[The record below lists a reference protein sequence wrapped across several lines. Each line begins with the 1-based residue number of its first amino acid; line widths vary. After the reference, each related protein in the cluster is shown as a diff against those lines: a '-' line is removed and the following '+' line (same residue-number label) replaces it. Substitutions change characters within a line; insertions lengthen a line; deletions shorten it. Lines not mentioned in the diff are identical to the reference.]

1 MRTLYDVQQLLK
13 RFGSYV
19 YLGKR
24 LWDIEMI
31 GIELDSL
38 YQAGM
43 LDLKVYQTAKSV
55 LTREHDLERQRELNH
70 KEEIT
75 VNRKLIGI
83 DLGGTTAKFAI
94 LTEAGEVQQKWSIET
109 NSAEEGTLI
118 VPDIIASI
126 KHRLEMYNMTK
137 DDFIGIG
144 MGTPGTVDREAG
156 TVIGAYNLNWK
167 TKQEVKKEI
176 EKALGIPFA
185 LDNDANVAALG
196 ERWQGAGENSPDV
209 TFITLGTGVGGG
221 IIAEGQ
227 LLHGVAGAAGEIGHI
242 TVEPTGFD
250 CTCGKKGCLET
261 VASATGVVR
270 LARTM
275 AESY

>member
-137 DDFIGIG
+137 
-144 MGTPGTVDREAG
+144 RRL
-156 TVIGAYNLNWK
+156 Y
-167 TKQEVKKEI
+167 
-176 EKALGIPFA
+176 
-185 LDNDANVAALG
+185 
-196 ERWQGAGENSPDV
+196 RHR
-209 TFITLGTGVGGG
+209 
-221 IIAEGQ
+221 
-227 LLHGVAGAAGEIGHI
+227 HGNTRNG
-242 TVEPTGFD
+242 
-250 CTCGKKGCLET
+250 
-261 VASATGVVR
+261 
-270 LARTM
+270 
-275 AESY
+275 